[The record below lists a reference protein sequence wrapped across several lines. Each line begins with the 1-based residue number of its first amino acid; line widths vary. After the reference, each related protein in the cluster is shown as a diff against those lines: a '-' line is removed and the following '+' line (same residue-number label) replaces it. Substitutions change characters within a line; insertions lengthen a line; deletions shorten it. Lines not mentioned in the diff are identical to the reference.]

1 MADIS
6 PTTSPSHAS
15 IKSYLDKMIS
25 IDMNAIDGSSI
36 FTARKQVD
44 AKLCELPAL
53 KEVEKS
59 WDFKGV
65 VIEFK

>member
-53 KEVEKS
+53 KEVEKY